1 MLGLL
6 SLLMVITYL
15 DRVCISVAGPRMQ
28 ADLHI
33 SAVGW
38 GWVTGVFAF
47 SYAVFEIPSG
57 ALGDRIGP
65 RRVLTRIVLWWS
77 VFTSLTGVVS
87 SYYLLLATRFCFGMG
102 EAGAMPNG
110 AVAVERWFPAR
121 ERARGLGIMLMS
133 TQLGGAFAPLLVVP
147 IQMHYGWRASFFAF
161 GILGVVWSILW
172 YWWFRDSPA
181 EKAGVS
187 PAELAETRD
196 LVPKA
201 QHGMPWGTAL
211 CSSNL
216 WALMAIAACYL
227 YTMYFFQSWF
237 QTFLVKGRGFSE
249 TDLLLS
255 TLPYLVG
262 ACANACGGAAGN
274 ALVQKL
280 GLKWGRR
287 SVGLVGLGSAALF
300 TVAVL
305 FTQEKL
311 LTLIFLSLLYG
322 GITFQQPIVFA
333 VGLDIAGKYAGAVT
347 GAMNTA
353 AQVGSL
359 VSSVMFGYLVNRHGN
374 YNVPFIPMAI
384 LLFVGTL
391 LWFKIDATRE
401 LIPETHTD
409 ARIAFG
415 LR

>member
-1 MLGLL
+1 
-6 SLLMVITYL
+6 
-15 DRVCISVAGPRMQ
+15 
-28 ADLHI
+28 
-33 SAVGW
+33 
-38 GWVTGVFAF
+38 
-47 SYAVFEIPSG
+47 
-57 ALGDRIGP
+57 
-65 RRVLTRIVLWWS
+65 
-77 VFTSLTGVVS
+77 
-87 SYYLLLATRFCFGMG
+87 
-102 EAGAMPNG
+102 
-110 AVAVERWFPAR
+110 
-121 ERARGLGIMLMS
+121 
-133 TQLGGAFAPLLVVP
+133 
-147 IQMHYGWRASFFAF
+147 
-161 GILGVVWSILW
+161 
-172 YWWFRDSPA
+172 
-181 EKAGVS
+181 
-187 PAELAETRD
+187 
-196 LVPKA
+196 
-201 QHGMPWGTAL
+201 
-211 CSSNL
+211 
-216 WALMAIAACYL
+216 
-227 YTMYFFQSWF
+227 MYFFQSWF